1 MTVHIDLH
9 QEVQRKLLSGVNQLA
24 DTARITLGPGGRN
37 VMIQSKIGAPLVT
50 NDGEEI
56 IRSID
61 LPDFVENMGARI
73 IREAALKTNELAGD
87 GTTTSIVLAQ
97 RIAQLGF
104 KNIAA
109 GANPMEMRK
118 GIQLATQLA
127 VAAIRKMSVPVRTHG
142 EIARAAACSSQDPE
156 LGELIAGAVDQVG
169 CDGVSIKE
177 SENMET
183 RLKIQKGMQF
193 DRGYLLPQMAD
204 DRRGMV
210 TEMDHPYVLVT
221 DLTLS
226 DSSDLIPLLEQLSPL
241 GHPLLIVAEGIGGEV
256 LGLLMENRRQGV
268 LNTVA
273 VHPPAYGEGRL
284 ARLEDLALLTGG
296 VFFSQSTG
304 HGDLR
309 KAAPEMLG
317 RADHVRVERGS
328 TLVGVGEQMP
338 EVADRIRLLQML
350 HDRSKYEFDRQQ
362 LQERMARLGRG
373 IAILEIGAPTEVEL
387 KERKQR
393 AVDALRT
400 VRAAMEEGVVPGGGT
415 AYLRCL
421 PALRAFAETQA
432 PDLKTGIRIII
443 DALQAP
449 AILILENA
457 GHNSGEVIAGILREP
472 IGFGFDVMATRYVN
486 MVASGIVDSTL
497 AACAAL
503 QSAASAAGALLT
515 SEAGVSEIQQALP
528 RL

>member
-1 MTVHIDLH
+1 MTC
-9 QEVQRKLLSGVNQLA
+9 
-24 DTARITLGPGGRN
+24 
-37 VMIQSKIGAPLVT
+37 
-50 NDGEEI
+50 DGEGI

-97 RIAQLGF
+97 RITQLSF

-109 GANPMEMRK
+109 GANPMVMRK

-127 VAAIRKMSVPVRTHG
+127 VAAIRKMSVPVRMHG
-142 EIARAAACSSQDPE
+142 EIAQVAACSSQDPE
-156 LGELIAGAVDQVG
+156 LGELIARAVDQVG
-169 CDGVSIKE
+169 CNGVSIKE
-177 SENMET
+177 AETMET

-193 DRGYLLPQMAD
+193 DRGFLLPQMAD
-204 DRRGMV
+204 DSRRMV
-210 TEMDHPYVLVT
+210 SEMDRPYVLVT
-221 DLTLS
+221 DLNIS
-226 DSSDLIPLLEQLSPL
+226 DSAELIPLLEKLAPL

-273 VHPPAYGEGRL
+273 VHPPAYGEGRV

-304 HGDLR
+304 YADLR
-309 KAAPEMLG
+309 KATPEMMG
-317 RADHVRVERGS
+317 RADHVRVERIS
-328 TLVGVGEQMP
+328 TLVGLGEQTP

-350 HDRSKYEFDRQQ
+350 HDRSKYDFDRQQ
-362 LQERMARLGRG
+362 LVERMARLGRG
-373 IAILEIGAPTEVEL
+373 VAILEIGAATGVEQ

-393 AVDALRT
+393 AEDALRT
-400 VRAAMEEGVVPGGGT
+400 VRVALDQGVVPGGGT

-432 PDLKTGIRIII
+432 GDLKTGVRIVI

-449 AILILENA
+449 SSQIIDNA
-457 GHNSGEVIAGILREP
+457 GHNSGEVITGIFREP
-472 IGFGFDVMATRYVN
+472 IGYGFDVMTARYVN
-486 MVASGIVDSTL
+486 LVEAGIVDSTL
-497 AACAAL
+497 AACVAL
-503 QSAASAAGALLT
+503 QSAASAAGALMT
-515 SEAGVSEIQQALP
+515 SEAGVTEVRPAP
-528 RL
+528 PKD